1 MSNALAIATVTST
14 MRFLLENSI
23 QADPALTGALVTTKP
38 PDRARGTNTGRQLN
52 LFLYQ
57 PQPNAAF
64 RNSEIPQQARS
75 GESGPPPL
83 ALNLHY
89 LITAYGEEQRADE
102 EVTSHHL
109 LGRAMITLHD
119 HPLLGAEE
127 IRNAFPDNDLH
138 QQIERVRITMQPMT
152 VDEISKLWSAFQT
165 PCRLSS
171 FYQVAVVLIE
181 SARQLRA
188 PLPVLTRG
196 RDDSGVISQPGL
208 IPPYPAIDELTPP
221 ARQNAVRLG
230 DLPPDNLLTISG
242 HHLDGATVRVRLTNV
257 HLPAP
262 KILTPEPGATSSE
275 IKVALPDQP
284 AEWVAGIYLLAIIVR
299 KADEPADR
307 TTNELPLLLAP
318 RIMGITPNPATR
330 DAGGNVTLTLTCKPE
345 IGPDQRASLLL
356 GDREIPANIHP
367 AQTGSLNFN
376 VRTATPGDYFL
387 RLRVD
392 GVDSLLINKLATPP
406 VFDPLQKVTII

>member
-1 MSNALAIATVTST
+1 MSNAFAIAAVTST
-14 MRFLLENSI
+14 LRFLLENSI

-38 PDRARGTNTGRQLN
+38 PDKARGTNTGRQLN

-83 ALNLHY
+83 ALNLYY

-127 IRNAFPDNDLH
+127 IRNAFPDNDLY
-138 QQIERVRITMQPMT
+138 QQVERVRITMQPMT
-152 VDEISKLWSAFQT
+152 VDEISKLCTAFQT
-165 PCRLSS
+165 PYRLSS

-181 SARQLRA
+181 STRQLRA

-196 RDDSGVISQPGL
+196 RGDKGVISQASL
-208 IPPYPAIDELTPP
+208 IAPYPAIDELTPP
-221 ARQNAVRLG
+221 AMQNAVRLG
-230 DLPPDNLLTISG
+230 ETFVISG
-242 HHLDGATVRVRLTNV
+242 HHLDGATVNVRLTNRYS
-257 HLPAP
+257 PAP
-262 KILTPEPGATSSE
+262 DPPRILPPEAGATSSE
-275 IKVALPDQP
+275 IRVTLPDQP
-284 AEWVAGIYLLAIIVR
+284 AEWRAGIYSLAVGVR
-299 KADEPADR
+299 KADETEDR
-307 TTNELPLLLAP
+307 FTNELPLLLAP
-318 RIMGITPNPATR
+318 RITGIAPSPAIR
-330 DAGGNVTLTLTCKPE
+330 DAAGNITLTLTCKPE
-345 IGPDQRASLLL
+345 IGLDQRASLLL
-356 GDREIPANIHP
+356 GDREIPANSHP
-367 AQTGSLNFN
+367 SRTESLTFD
-376 VRTATPGDYFL
+376 VKAAKLGDYFL

-392 GVDSLLINKLATPP
+392 GVDSLLINKSATPP
-406 VFDPLQKVTII
+406 VFDPSQMVTIT